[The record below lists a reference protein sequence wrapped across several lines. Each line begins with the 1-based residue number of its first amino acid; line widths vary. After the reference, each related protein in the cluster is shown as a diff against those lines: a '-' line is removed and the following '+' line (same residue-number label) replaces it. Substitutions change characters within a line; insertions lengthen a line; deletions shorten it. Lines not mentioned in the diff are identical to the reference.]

1 MRAKKQV
8 VFLNAGPVGFEPTI
22 TDLEGRCLIQTRPRA
37 RRSNG
42 AKDIKVSI
50 FPVKQRNTAGYGLIL
65 KCILDMSM
73 KFEVSINLDKEKYKS
88 YIEAVRPDIED
99 TVGRSST
106 RISEDDSSFYIYISS
121 PDTVALRA
129 AVGSL
134 TRWFKVVKDIMEELD

>member
-1 MRAKKQV
+1 
-8 VFLNAGPVGFEPTI
+8 
-22 TDLEGRCLIQTRPRA
+22 
-37 RRSNG
+37 
-42 AKDIKVSI
+42 
-50 FPVKQRNTAGYGLIL
+50 
-65 KCILDMSM
+65 M
-73 KFEVSINLDKEKYKS
+73 KFEVSINLDKAKYKS

-106 RISEDDSSFYIYISS
+106 KISEDGTSFYIYISS